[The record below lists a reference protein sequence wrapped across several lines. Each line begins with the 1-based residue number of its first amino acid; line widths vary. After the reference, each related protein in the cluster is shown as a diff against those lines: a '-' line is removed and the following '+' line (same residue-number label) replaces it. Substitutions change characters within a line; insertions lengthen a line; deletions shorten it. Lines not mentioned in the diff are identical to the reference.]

1 MSASAVRGG
10 QVYVEIGADPNKF
23 IAALRAIN
31 QRVADMGETLRST
44 GVGMMAVGAAIS
56 GPILAL
62 GGAFVEQTGEML
74 AMRAALKDIGK
85 ATAEAVAPA
94 FVGLANVI
102 AGAARAVARFIRD
115 NQALVRLAVVIG
127 GYFTAWGAATY
138 GVGIA
143 LKTISGAIAASIGPI
158 STFGE
163 MAKKAALAFVAFA
176 TSGPVLAVVGV
187 LAGAAAGAAA
197 AGVDFRRLA
206 ETIGGVFRNPIGE
219 LRSLFGDLLGTVN
232 LTVEGIYRA
241 IAAGDLRGAVDVL
254 WAGWQAAWARG
265 DKALMDALD
274 PMIEDMQNVFS
285 DFGVDLAVWWE
296 QMWVDIAT
304 SEWGGYIL
312 GAMDNVINGVM
323 AYWDNMI
330 GYLQKGWAKF
340 GGWWSKNTA
349 DMNKELDRI
358 DKANADRAAE
368 RDRLRPGFAG
378 RTGLTDEQKEKMR
391 KEAADR
397 QAAMLAEGEKM
408 RQERRDR
415 TQKRLK
421 DRQDA
426 VDQANRNL
434 RDQVNRFPVPP
445 PVVIPGEMKTSV
457 AGTFSGFAVDQM
469 AGGGQSIQKQQLEAL
484 LKIQA
489 GIDEANRVGVVVA

>member
-31 QRVADMGETLRST
+31 QRVADMGETLRSA
-44 GVGMMAVGAAIS
+44 GVGMMAIGAAIS
-56 GPILAL
+56 GPILGL

-102 AGAARAVARFIRD
+102 AGAARAVAKFIRD
-115 NQALVRLAVVIG
+115 NQGLVRLAVVIG
-127 GYFTAWGAATY
+127 GYFTAWGFATYAVGVAMTSLAKTMNAVAGPIQSLAVFALKIAGAMMLLAGPLVAAT
-138 GVGIA
+138 A
-143 LKTISGAIAASIGPI
+143 TIAA
-158 STFGE
+158 F
-163 MAKKAALAFVAFA
+163 
-176 TSGPVLAVVGV
+176 
-187 LAGAAAGAAA
+187 GAAA
-197 AGVDFRRLA
+197 AAMGVDLQGVARA
-206 ETIGGVFRNPIGE
+206 VIGAFANPVRD
-219 LRSLFGDLLGTVN
+219 LKTVFGDLLGTVN
-232 LTVEGIYRA
+232 LTVEGMYRA

-254 WAGWQAAWARG
+254 LAGWQASWARG
-265 DKALMDALD
+265 TQALMGAVD
-274 PMIEDMQNVFS
+274 PMIEEMQNAFA
-285 DFGVDLAVWWE
+285 DFGVRLAMWWD
-296 QMWVDIAT
+296 QTWVGIAT
-304 SEWGGYIL
+304 SEWGGYLL
-312 GAMDNVINGVM
+312 GAMDNVINGLM
-323 AYWDNMI
+323 AYWDTLT
-330 GYLQKGWAKF
+330 GYLQKGWTELWRRMGKVTDEAAKREF
-340 GGWWSKNTA
+340 A
-349 DMNKELDRI
+349 RI
-358 DKANADRAAE
+358 EQVNAANAAE

-378 RTGLTDEQKEKMR
+378 RTGLTEEQKIKMR
-391 KEAADR
+391 QEAADR
-397 QAAMLAEGEKM
+397 RNAMLAEGDKM

-415 TQKRLK
+415 TQQRIK

-426 VDQANRNL
+426 VEEANRKL
-434 RDQVNRFPVPP
+434 REQVNRFPVPP
-445 PVVIPGEMKTSV
+445 PVKIPGEMKTSV

>member
-127 GYFTAWGAATY
+127 GYFTAWGFATY
-138 GVGIA
+138 AVGVA
-143 LKTISGAIAASIGPI
+143 MTTLAKT
-158 STFGE
+158 
-163 MAKKAALAFVAFA
+163 MN
-176 TSGPVLAVVGV
+176 AVVGPIQSLASFALKIAGAMMV
-187 LAGAAAGAAA
+187 LAGPLVAATATIAAFGAAA
-197 AGVDFRRLA
+197 AAMGVDLQGVARA
-206 ETIGGVFRNPIGE
+206 IGGAFANPVRD
-219 LRSLFGDLLGTVN
+219 LKAVFGDLLGTVN

-265 DKALMDALD
+265 TQALMGALD
-274 PMIEDMQNVFS
+274 PMVEEMQNVFS
-285 DFGVDLAVWWE
+285 DFGVELAVWWD

-304 SEWGGYIL
+304 SQWGGYIL

-330 GYLQKGWAKF
+330 GYLQKAWTRFKGWY
-340 GGWWSKNTA
+340 SKNTD
-349 DMNKELDRI
+349 DMNTELDRI

-391 KEAADR
+391 QEAADR
-397 QAAMLAEGEKM
+397 QAAMLAEGDRM
-408 RQERRDR
+408 RQDRRDR
-415 TQKRLK
+415 TQKRIK

-426 VDQANRNL
+426 VEQANRNL
-434 RDQVNRFPVPP
+434 RAQVDRFPVPP
-445 PVVIPGEMKTSV
+445 PVVIPSELKTDV
-457 AGTFSGFAVDQM
+457 AGTFSAFGIGQM
-469 AGGGQSIQKQQLEAL
+469 GPQSIPKQQLDE
-484 LKIQA
+484 LKRIREEMVKANAA
-489 GIDEANRVGVVVA
+489 GGVAP